1 MATSPDYVRLASS
14 ATRALTD
21 AIFDALRE
29 AVLVVDT
36 RSKHL
41 PVVLANATARRC
53 FLGDPDAGSLIDCS
67 LYSLLGSPP
76 PGSSTDA
83 AIETALASLGSVPTG
98 RTGKRHTLNW
108 HFPGG
113 TVAIPTEFR
122 LVASASAQHTVM
134 LTFSDPSLE
143 SLAEPAVLS
152 VIEQLPLDLLILDKE
167 LTVTYANSGAA
178 RTAGTTMRQMLGY
191 SALTLVPTSGVPRE
205 AFVGALEGIHFRD
218 EAIAVRTPGEP
229 TRWFEV
235 DVQPLET
242 DAAVMGVAVLSM
254 ELTESDIKVRAIEGS
269 DHRLMA
275 LTEHA
280 RDIISIAGI
289 DGKWHYVSGGVTN
302 ALGYTAEERHSNEIF
317 EYIHP
322 DDLEELRSKYLEL
335 ASGTADTFTHQY
347 RVRHRDGSYRWLES
361 SWVSALDNPLVNGI
375 VVNARDIT
383 DRKAAESTLAQREEV
398 FRLAT
403 DAVSGIIFEWD
414 LREGVVHRSR
424 GVQEVLGMD
433 PRELQRQGAWSARI
447 HPQDS
452 ALYESRVAA
461 ALQGARGWTA
471 TYRILDAHGHYR
483 SLLERGLIQRSAEG
497 GAVRAIGCAVDV
509 SEIRR
514 LTDLLA
520 ETQRTAQMGAWEY
533 NYATCELEW
542 TEEMYRIYE
551 TRRGEFVVTWHS
563 MIAQCPPESKRKLNN
578 AIARAEAADGRVDAE
593 LEILTLKNRRL
604 WVHVIG
610 QLELRDGRP
619 VRALGS
625 LRNIQAQ
632 KLGQIALENS
642 TDWLKLSMH
651 MSHVHPWRWNRA
663 TDELEFAMDDQ
674 MESLQRSYPCMKKLL
689 SRVHPQDQLAVR
701 RAIDR
706 AFEERREVKQE
717 FRLKSR
723 VGHYRAYAAVAQPLF
738 DAANQP
744 SGLAGVT
751 QDITE
756 RHESEARLRRS
767 EELLRTTTANT
778 ADTLLLLDTELR
790 VRFINRDERGMRI
803 DEIVGQHVSVLLP
816 EGARAGVI
824 AKLRRV
830 LKGTEPVTYEFD
842 SVSPGGTEYFESRAF
857 LVREA
862 GIGTGISITVRNI
875 TERRRLEQEI
885 LDIAS
890 RERQTI
896 GRDLH
901 DGLGQEL
908 TGVALMLRALATR
921 MQKEWPASTG
931 QVNEVVALV
940 NQSIDTAR
948 ALARGLLPV
957 NKERGGLSSALRALT
972 DRSRDLYGFE
982 AHFHAEVSEDA
993 PLNETTASHLFRIAQ
1008 EALTNTARH
1017 SRATTV
1023 AIELSVTMSRF
1034 SLRITDDGVGIGDA
1048 ARAGSGMGLKI
1059 MKYRAGMIGA
1069 KIEIG
1074 PNDPHGTVVSV
1085 TGERSTAAN
1094 SLESVQAL

>member
-1 MATSPDYVRLASS
+1 MAISPDYVRLASS

-36 RSKHL
+36 RSGHL
-41 PVVLANATARRC
+41 PIVLANSVARRC

-67 LYSLLGSPP
+67 LYSLLGSPTGEAVEAAV
-76 PGSSTDA
+76 GSLSARSVSSSRTLTWRFPRGKM
-83 AIETALASLGSVPTG
+83 AIS
-98 RTGKRHTLNW
+98 
-108 HFPGG
+108 
-113 TVAIPTEFR
+113 TEFK
-122 LVASASAQHTVM
+122 LVASTSLQQTVM
-134 LTFSDPSLE
+134 LTFADPSAV
-143 SLAEPAVLS
+143 SSVEPGVLS
-152 VIEQLPLDLLILDKE
+152 AIEQLPLDLLILDEE
-167 LTVTYANSGAA
+167 LTVTYANAGAA
-178 RTAGTTMRQMLGY
+178 RTAGVTPRQMLGY
-191 SALTLVPTSGVPRE
+191 SALTLVPTSVMPRE
-205 AFVGALEGIHFRD
+205 ALVRALEGIHYRG
-218 EAIAVRTPGEP
+218 EAIAVKMPGEP

-242 DAAVMGVAVLSM
+242 DAAIVGVAVLSM
-254 ELTESDIKVRAIEGS
+254 EVTESHVKARTIEGS

-302 ALGYTAEERHSNEIF
+302 ALGYSTEERVSSEIF
-317 EYIHP
+317 EHIHP
-322 DDLEELRSKYLEL
+322 EDLDELSSKYSEL
-335 ASGTADTFTHQY
+335 TSGAASAFTHQY

-375 VVNARDIT
+375 VVNGRDIT
-383 DRKAAESTLAQREEV
+383 ERKEAEYTLAQREEV

-433 PRELQRQGAWSARI
+433 PRDLQAEGAWSARI
-447 HPQDS
+447 HPQDAAS
-452 ALYESRVAA
+452 YASKVAA
-461 ALQGARGWTA
+461 ALHSARGWTT
-471 TYRILDAHGHYR
+471 TYRIRDAQGHYR
-483 SLLERGLIQRSAEG
+483 SLLERGLIQRGTEG
-497 GAVRAIGCAVDV
+497 GPLRAIGCAVDV

-520 ETQRTAQMGAWEY
+520 ETQSTAKMGAWEY
-533 NYATCELEW
+533 NYATRELEW
-542 TEEMYRIYE
+542 TDEMYRIYE
-551 TRRGEFVVTWHS
+551 TQREEFAVTWHS
-563 MIAQCPPESKRKLNN
+563 MMAQCPPESKQKLND
-578 AIARAEAADGRVDAE
+578 AIAQAELTDGRLDAE
-593 LEILTLKNRRL
+593 IEILTLKNQRL

-610 QLELRDGRP
+610 QIDKQDGRAF
-619 VRALGS
+619 RALGAV
-625 LRNIQAQ
+625 RNIQDQ

-642 TDWLKLSMH
+642 TDWLKLSMNMAH
-651 MSHVHPWRWNRA
+651 MHPWRWNRA
-663 TDELEFAMDDQ
+663 TDTLEFAMDDQ
-674 MESLQRSYPCMKKLL
+674 TENLRRAFPGMKKLL
-689 SRVHPQDQLAVR
+689 SRVHPQDRLAVR
-701 RAIDR
+701 RGIDD
-706 AFEERREVKQE
+706 AFEHHREVKQE

-723 VGHYRAYAAVAQPLF
+723 SGKYRAYAAVARPLF
-738 DAANQP
+738 GAANQP
-744 SGLAGVT
+744 SGLVGVT

-756 RHESEARLRRS
+756 RHEADARLRRS
-767 EELLRTTTANT
+767 EEVLRTTTANT
-778 ADTLLLLDTELR
+778 ADTLLLLDKDLR
-790 VRFINRDERGMRI
+790 IRFLNRDECGMSI
-803 DEIVGQHVSVLLP
+803 EEIVGQDISVLLP
-816 EGARAGVI
+816 EPACDTVI
-824 AKLRRV
+824 GKLRRV
-830 LKGTEPVTYEFD
+830 LLGAEPVTYEYD
-842 SVSPGGTEYFESRAF
+842 CATAAGTEYFESRAL
-857 LVREA
+857 LVRED

-885 LDIAS
+885 LDVSS

-921 MQKEWPASTG
+921 IQKDCPDSTG
-931 QVNEVVALV
+931 HVNEIVALV

-957 NKERGGLSSALRALT
+957 NKEGGGLSSALRALT

-982 AHFHAEVSEDA
+982 AHFQAEVSEDV

-1017 SRATTV
+1017 ARATAV
-1023 AIELSVTMSRF
+1023 AIYLTVTTSRF
-1034 SLRITDDGVGIGDA
+1034 SLRITDDGVGVGEA
-1048 ARAGSGMGLKI
+1048 ACLGSGMGLKI

-1074 PNDPHGTVVSV
+1074 PNDPHGTVVCV
-1085 TGERSTAAN
+1085 TGERSTATN
-1094 SLESVQAL
+1094 SVESVQAL